1 MDRAQKCSDGGKK
14 PILLKLVLV
23 GKLGVGKSAM
33 IVRFLTKR
41 FIGEYDPNIGSIY
54 HYHTRLENQEVRVE
68 ILESGGKDFIENND
82 VHTLW
87 GDMFVL
93 VYAVND
99 RSSFDELTPLWKHL
113 EKARAP
119 DHPLLVLVG
128 NKKDSGN
135 DREVSQ
141 QEGIE
146 LAGDMNCS
154 FHEIS
159 AKGSYQEI
167 EDMFTEVI
175 RETMRHKMTKQALN
189 GAKRSSHSKI
199 MEMVEKNVRRSRA
212 MSSLKETIDEYCAT
226 RTEELTRDL
235 SRDRSITFT

>member
-1 MDRAQKCSDGGKK
+1 
-14 PILLKLVLV
+14 
-23 GKLGVGKSAM
+23 
-33 IVRFLTKR
+33 
-41 FIGEYDPNIGSIY
+41 
-54 HYHTRLENQEVRVE
+54 
-68 ILESGGKDFIENND
+68 
-82 VHTLW
+82 
-87 GDMFVL
+87 MFVL

-99 RSSFDELTPLWKHL
+99 RSSFDELVPLWKHL
-113 EKARAP
+113 EKVRAP

-135 DREVSQ
+135 DRQVSQ

-146 LAGDMNCS
+146 LSGDMNCS

-159 AKGSYQEI
+159 TKVSYQDVEG
-167 EDMFTEVI
+167 MFSEAI
-175 RETMRHKMTKQALN
+175 REIMRHKMAQQALN

-199 MEMVEKNVRRSRA
+199 MEMVEKNVRRNRA

-235 SRDRSITFT
+235 SRDRSSTFT

>member
-1 MDRAQKCSDGGKK
+1 MERAQAGSDGGKK
-14 PILLKLVLV
+14 PILVKLVLV

-54 HYHTRLENQEVRVE
+54 HHHTRLENKEVRVE

-99 RSSFDELTPLWKHL
+99 RSSFEELISVSKHL
-113 EKARAP
+113 EKVRTSDP
-119 DHPLLVLVG
+119 PLLVLVG
-128 NKKDSGN
+128 NKKDTEN
-135 DREVSQ
+135 DREVSK
-141 QEGIE
+141 QEGNK
-146 LAGDMNCS
+146 LAEEMNCS
-154 FHEIS
+154 FHEVS
-159 AKGSYQEI
+159 TKASYKDI
-167 EDMFTEVI
+167 DDMFSEAI
-175 RETMRHKMTKQALN
+175 RETMRHKMALQALN
-189 GAKRSSHSKI
+189 EAKRSSHSKI
-199 MEMVEKNVRRSRA
+199 MEMVEKNVRRNRA
-212 MSSLKETIDEYCAT
+212 MSSLKETIDEYCVT

-235 SRDRSITFT
+235 SRDRSSTFT

>member
-1 MDRAQKCSDGGKK
+1 M
-14 PILLKLVLV
+14 
-23 GKLGVGKSAM
+23 
-33 IVRFLTKR
+33 
-41 FIGEYDPNIGSIY
+41 
-54 HYHTRLENQEVRVE
+54 
-68 ILESGGKDFIENND
+68 
-82 VHTLW
+82 
-87 GDMFVL
+87 L
-93 VYAVND
+93 VYAVNN
-99 RSSFDELTPLWKHL
+99 RSSFDEITPLWKHL
-113 EKARAP
+113 ERARAP

-146 LAGDMNCS
+146 LSGDMNCS

-167 EDMFTEVI
+167 EDMFMEAI
-175 RETMRHKMTKQALN
+175 RETMRHKMAKQALN
-189 GAKRSSHSKI
+189 GAKRSSSHSKI
-199 MEMVEKNVRRSRA
+199 MEMVEKNVRRTRA

-235 SRDRSITFT
+235 SRDRSISFT